1 VDYLVAASCFLA
13 LALLYVGGRHFAV
26 QLDRRIFQLEERRAG
41 LRESNDVLA
50 ARVNALGNRARV
62 SQLARTELGMTT
74 PKADAYGLIYYVP
87 EGDVRAARI
96 AWWPRRGAGSRR

>member
-1 VDYLVAASCFLA
+1 
-13 LALLYVGGRHFAV
+13 V

-87 EGDVRAARI
+87 EGGVRAARI